1 MTGRPDVG
9 WQNTKKI
16 CTNNLTDDKKVG
28 NQYGCYS
35 RQTHYKT
42 QMLKN
47 QVKIDQNNTEI

>member
-9 WQNTKKI
+9 WQKTKKI
-16 CTNNLTDDKKVG
+16 CINNLTDDKKVG
-28 NQYGCYS
+28 NQYGRYS
-35 RQTHYKT
+35 RPNHYQK